1 MGRRVVLFW
10 LVLQSAGFGACADRT
25 PGDAGR
31 RGAAPVEAVSVPP
44 AAGGEAPAA
53 ASGQLLV
60 KIRPGADGSRV
71 AQLLSEAGLAV
82 VRKISPDLL
91 LVEITRG
98 ASPDDV
104 IRQLEA
110 HPEIQYAEP
119 NTTRTLK
126 VK

>member
-1 MGRRVVLFW
+1 MGLRVVLFW
-10 LVLQSAGFGACADRT
+10 LVLQTAGFGACADKN
-25 PGDAGR
+25 PDGAGH
-31 RGAAPVEAVSVPP
+31 RGAAPVEAVSAPP
-44 AAGGEAPAA
+44 AAGGESPAA

-60 KIRPGADGSRV
+60 KLRPGADGSRV

-82 VRKISPDLL
+82 VREISPDLL
-91 LVEITRG
+91 LVETARG
-98 ASPDDV
+98 ASPDDI
-104 IRQLEA
+104 IRQLKA